1 MTQPLDQRA
10 LCKAMGKVDES
21 LGEFWMENPWEP
33 TANNL
38 SAFER
43 NRVLLSVP
51 VAAADAEA
59 KNADSG
65 APLKFRRRLRDV
77 STQSGADLDSDSRG
91 VVSGDFNGDGRP
103 DLIVRSSGGG
113 PVRVFENR
121 WPVASGSNR
130 ATAGN
135 WLNLSLRGSQSNS
148 QGLGARIRIDIG
160 ERAIHRT
167 MQRVSSF
174 MSQQPASLLIGLGDV
189 STIDRLTVDWP
200 SGETQVLNGI
210 DVGQHILVR
219 EGADGFDVQ

>member
-10 LCKAMGKVDES
+10 QCKAMGDVDES

-51 VAAADAEA
+51 AETPDADDGNPGAAV
-59 KNADSG
+59 K
-65 APLKFRRRLRDV
+65 LRRRLRDV

-113 PVRVFENR
+113 PVRIFENR
-121 WPVASGSNR
+121 WPGESGPDKSAS
-130 ATAGN
+130 GN
-135 WLNLSLRGSQSNS
+135 WLIVSLRGSRSNS
-148 QGLGARIRIDIG
+148 QGLGARIRIDTG
-160 ERAIHRT
+160 KRTIHRT

-174 MSQQPASLLIGLGDV
+174 MSQQSASLLIGVGDASEV
-189 STIDRLTVDWP
+189 DRLTVDWP
-200 SGETQVLNGI
+200 LGETQVLTGI
-210 DVGQHILVR
+210 PTGQHILVR

>member
-1 MTQPLDQRA
+1 VTQPLDQRA
-10 LCKAMGKVDES
+10 QCKAMGDVDES

-51 VAAADAEA
+51 AVASEAADR
-59 KNADSG
+59 DSSAG
-65 APLKFRRRLRDV
+65 AAVKFRRRLRDV

-121 WPVASGSNR
+121 WPGESGSDKSSS
-130 ATAGN
+130 AN
-135 WLNLSLRGSQSNS
+135 WLNLSLRGSRSNS
-148 QGLGARIRIDIG
+148 QGLGARLRIDIG
-160 ERAIHRT
+160 ERTIHRA

-174 MSQQPASLLIGLGDV
+174 MSQQSASLLIGLGDA

-200 SGETQVLNGI
+200 SGETQVLTGI
-210 DVGQHILVR
+210 AVGQHILVR